1 MDGISQ
7 EKVIITNIEKSL
19 EVGRMIIIKIS
30 GGQSKAVLYTVGN
43 VGSPSDLDWGE
54 LGNYGTDSEVGRYLE
69 NHDGTCDYEDM
80 NNQTDI
86 AAYKVFA
93 EDNIVRK
100 SKEAIFEPLNNSGG
114 KCSGWEMISRK

>member
-54 LGNYGTDSEVGRYLE
+54 LGNYGTDSLLVRYLE

-80 NNQTDI
+80 NSQSDI
-86 AAYKVFA
+86 DAYKVSVN
-93 EDNIVRK
+93 DNIVRK
-100 SKEAIFEPLNNSGG
+100 T
-114 KCSGWEMISRK
+114 RKRSANL